1 MLVSSKKKD
10 ILELFTLIAAILLV
24 GYISSFKY
32 FRFDLTSEKRYTL
45 SQSTKEVLRTLD
57 VYIKVYLD
65 GDLPLGLKRMRRAI
79 KETLDEFRVYGGK
92 KLHYEFINPNASPS
106 KEKREAM
113 LKHLYEMGLEPT
125 NVQERNPKGGT
136 TQRVI
141 FPGAVV
147 GAIPQDLKFKGEES
161 LVIVGDNTTIRE
173 CVTINRGTAAK
184 GKTVVGSNCLLMAY
198 CHVAH
203 DCIVGD
209 NVILG
214 NATQLAGEVEV
225 DDWAILS
232 GGSLVHQ
239 FTRIG
244 KHTMIQGGSRV
255 TKDVPPYVTAGREP
269 LQYAG
274 VNSIGLRRRGFTNSQ
289 IREIQDV
296 YRFLFQSRMNTTHA
310 LESIQ
315 QELPA
320 TDERDEILLF
330 VKDSPRGIIKSYFD

>member
-1 MLVSSKKKD
+1 MKQPLAYIHPDAK
-10 ILELFTLIAAILLV
+10 IA
-24 GYISSFKY
+24 
-32 FRFDLTSEKRYTL
+32 
-45 SQSTKEVLRTLD
+45 RT
-57 VYIKVYLD
+57 VVI
-65 GDLPLGLKRMRRAI
+65 
-79 KETLDEFRVYGGK
+79 
-92 KLHYEFINPNASPS
+92 
-106 KEKREAM
+106 
-113 LKHLYEMGLEPT
+113 EPFVT
-125 NVQERNPKGGT
+125 IDKNVEIGEGT
-136 TQRVI
+136 TIGSNVTIMEGVRIGKNCRI

-147 GAIPQDLKFKGEES
+147 GAIPQDLKFNGEES
-161 LVIVGDNTTIRE
+161 LVYVGDNTTIRE
-173 CVTINRGTAAK
+173 CVTIHRGTAAK
-184 GKTVVGSNCLLMAY
+184 GKTIVGSNCLLMAY

-203 DCIVGD
+203 DCVVGD

-232 GGSLVHQ
+232 GGTLVHQ